1 MDIKTRNRL
10 FITQIKGI
18 SYDKKINGIFS
29 NIKNSFKLSKS
40 NKEILK
46 EKRDTYNFLYI
57 NIMEAY
63 QIDTEGIVQEL
74 DDIWMKCYSASDA
87 FKQNFNNGNLINK
100 ITYYYV
106 KVNEHANIPLKLIDM
121 NQIFNSYIESCIEL
135 ANNKIKKI
143 EENL

>member
-18 SYDKKINGIFS
+18 SYDKKINGAFS

-46 EKRDTYNFLYI
+46 EKRDTYNFIYI

-63 QIDTEGIVQEL
+63 QIDTEGIVKEL
-74 DDIWMKCYSASDA
+74 DDIWMRCYSASDA
-87 FKQNFNNGNLINK
+87 FKKNLDNGNLINK
-100 ITYYYV
+100 IAYYYV
-106 KVNEHANIPLKLIDM
+106 KASEHTNITLKFLDM
-121 NQIFNSYIESCIEL
+121 NQIFNSYIQACIEL

-143 EENL
+143 EETL